1 MTAFSNAFRSEVA
14 RMARKEIKGE
24 FGSLRKTVT
33 LQRGEI
39 AALKRDVKLLA
50 AQLKALQKVSPHQA
64 DAPAAQPVA
73 SQAPARSKRSAEFD
87 GQALLAKRRQ
97 LGITQQAMASLLQA
111 SALSVYKWESGKATP
126 RAAQLERIQALLKMG
141 KRAALA
147 ALQ

>member
-64 DAPAAQPVA
+64 DAPAAT
-73 SQAPARSKRSAEFD
+73 QAPARSSKRSAEFD
-87 GQALLAKRRQ
+87 GQALLAKRQQ

-111 SALSVYKWESGKATP
+111 STLSVYKWESGKATP